1 MNHKFLRT
9 YFSVPLL
16 VLTVTFLSFSSY
28 ADENAINSDE
38 SAKQEVEEILVTAN
52 RTEQSISDV
61 AQAVQALSGDD
72 LQDLQITDFEQMI
85 NLIPGAVQNSTIS
98 QGSNVYS
105 MRGVAASETDGDATV
120 GYYLDNFAFSIPGR
134 PFAPVTDIYDTERVE
149 VLRGPSGTL
158 YGLGSLGGTIKV
170 ITKDP
175 VIGEFEGSFKATLAD
190 IDDGD
195 SSHTGD
201 LMINIPLTE
210 NAALRGVLSIK
221 DIGGWAE
228 ILPTNQ
234 TNGNPYDGITGRLKL
249 LVEPTENL
257 SIKLTYWYQDSEQDF
272 ANRLTYP
279 SPPAIDNTFGE
290 TYSDFTIYIA
300 DIEYDLGFA
309 TLQSTTG
316 YMENT
321 IISNNGGFIPGIG
334 DFSSL
339 WPLESENFNE
349 DLRLTSNSEG
359 SWNWIVGF
367 FYQDGETFG
376 GQDVLLPDFGFN
388 SINASNLLKSE
399 SWAFYGEANHTSD
412 DEKWV
417 VTIGG
422 RYYEEKRTFVENS
435 AVELLPLITG
445 APEPIITNTVGVDS
459 ATNDTFNPRL
469 NIAYH
474 PTDNSMVYF
483 EAAKGF
489 RSGSITSKSIM
500 TASNATLGGTD
511 YDNSSE
517 PDTLWNYTVGGKWD
531 FGSVSIDVSAFFYD
545 WSDAQVEVSPA
556 LQSIV
561 IPVADIEG
569 RGIDVTIAWDT
580 PIDGLSLYIAANTN
594 EIELDNVDEAIITKN
609 PFMANGSQL
618 PGTSKSTYSVIAN
631 YARSLDN
638 GMILDVNAVYSARD
652 GIQSVFDGRIAPSV
666 ELLNA
671 SIGIARDSWKLG
683 LFGRNLT
690 QEEGPSNMVGGQHS
704 IPFPRTLGISF
715 DKNF

>member
-1 MNHKFLRT
+1 MRSLKYLYCLFAL
-9 YFSVPLL
+9 PL
-16 VLTVTFLSFSSY
+16 VLANLLAADVY
-28 ADENAINSDE
+28 ADEATDE
-38 SAKQEVEEILVTAN
+38 NVKLEDEEILVTAN

-85 NLIPGAVQNSTIS
+85 DLIPGAVQNSSIS
-98 QGSNVYS
+98 QGSNVFS
-105 MRGVAASETDGDATV
+105 IRGVASSETDGDATI
-120 GYYLDNFAFSIPGR
+120 GYYLDNFAFSLPGR

-190 IDDGD
+190 IDGGD

-201 LMINIPLTE
+201 LMINIPLSDK
-210 NAALRGVLSIK
+210 AALRGVLSIK

-249 LVEPTENL
+249 LVEPSEDL
-257 SIKLTYWYQDSEQDF
+257 SIKLTYWHQDSEQKF

-279 SPPAIDNTFGE
+279 NPPAIDNTFGE
-290 TYSDFTIYIA
+290 TYSDFTIYMM

-316 YMENT
+316 YVENT
-321 IISNNGGFIPGIG
+321 VISNNGGFIPGIG
-334 DFSSL
+334 NFSSL

-349 DLRLTSNSEG
+349 DLRLISNG
-359 SWNWIVGF
+359 DGAWGWIAGV

-388 SINASNLLKSE
+388 SINASNLLSSE
-399 SWAFYGEANHTSD
+399 SWAIYGEANRTSA

-417 VTIGG
+417 VTVGG
-422 RYYEEKRTFVENS
+422 RFYDEKRSFAENS
-435 AVELLPLITG
+435 AVELLPAITG
-445 APEPIITNTVGVDS
+445 APEPIITKTVGVDS
-459 ATNDTFNPRL
+459 SSNDTFNPKL
-469 NIAYH
+469 NIAYY
-474 PTDNSMVYF
+474 PNDDSMVYF

-489 RSGSITSKSIM
+489 RSGSITSSSIM

-517 PDTLWNYTVGGKWD
+517 PDTLWNYTVGGKWNL
-531 FGSVSIDVSAFFYD
+531 GSVQIDLAAFFYD
-545 WSDAQVEVSPA
+545 WSDAQIEISPA

-561 IPVADIEG
+561 VPVGDIEG
-569 RGIDVTIAWDT
+569 RGIDLTIAWDT
-580 PIDGLSLYIAANTN
+580 PVEGLSLYFAGNIN
-594 EIELDNVDEAIITKN
+594 EVELDNVDEAISTKN

-618 PGTSKSTYSVIAN
+618 PGTAKSTYSLRAN
-631 YARSLDN
+631 YLRELDN
-638 GMILDVNAVYSARD
+638 GMMLTANTLLTHRD
-652 GIQSVFDGRIAPSV
+652 KITSVFDGRVSDEI
-666 ELLNA
+666 ELLSANI
-671 SIGIARDSWKLG
+671 SVGTDSWKLG
-683 LFGRNLT
+683 LFGRNLA
-690 QEEGPSNMVGGQHS
+690 QEDGVSSMVGGQHTV
-704 IPFPRTLGISF
+704 PFPRTLGVSF
-715 DKNF
+715 DRNF

>member
-1 MNHKFLRT
+1 MQISKSLNFI
-9 YFSVPLL
+9 FMMIIISIL
-16 VLTVTFLSFSSY
+16 VISNVF
-28 ADENAINSDE
+28 ADENNSTSDE
-38 SAKQEVEEILVTAN
+38 ASSLEVEEILVTAN

-61 AQAVQALSGDD
+61 SQAVQALTGDD

-85 NLIPGAVQNSTIS
+85 DLIPGAVQNSSIS

-105 MRGVAASETDGDATV
+105 MRGVASAETDGDATV
-120 GYYLDNFAFSIPGR
+120 GYYLDNFAFSLPGR
-134 PFAPVTDIYDTERVE
+134 PYAPVTDIYDTERVE

-175 VIGEFEGSFKATLAD
+175 VLGEFEGSFKATLAD

-201 LMINIPLTE
+201 LMVNIPLSET
-210 NAALRGVLSIK
+210 AALRGVLSIK

-228 ILPTNQ
+228 IIPSNQ

-249 LVEPTENL
+249 LVEPSEDL
-257 SIKLTYWYQDSEQDF
+257 SIKLTYWHQDSEQKF

-290 TYSDFTIYIA
+290 TYSDFTIYVA

-321 IISNNGGFIPGIG
+321 VISNNGGFIPGIG

-349 DLRLTSNSEG
+349 DLRLISKG
-359 SWNWIVGF
+359 DGAWSWIAGV

-388 SINASNLLKSE
+388 SINASNLLSSE
-399 SWAFYGEANHTSD
+399 SWAIYGEASRTSS

-417 VTIGG
+417 LTIGG
-422 RYYEEKRTFVENS
+422 RYYEEKRTFSENS

-445 APEPIITNTVGVDS
+445 APDPIITKTVGIDS

-469 NIAYH
+469 NIAYY
-474 PTDNSMVYF
+474 PNDDSMVYF

-489 RSGSITSKSIM
+489 RSGAITSTSIM
-500 TASNATLGGTD
+500 TASNATLGGTN
-511 YDNSSE
+511 YDNASE
-517 PDTLWNYTVGGKWD
+517 PDTLWNYTLGGKWD
-531 FGSVSIDVSAFFYD
+531 LGSVQIDLAAFFYD
-545 WSDAQVEVSPA
+545 WGDAQIEISPA

-561 IPVADIEG
+561 IPIGDIEG
-569 RGIDVTIAWDT
+569 RGIDLTIAWDT
-580 PIDGLSLYIAANTN
+580 PIDGLSLYFSGNTN
-594 EIELDNVDEAIITKN
+594 EVELDNVDDAIQVKN

-618 PGTSKSTYSVIAN
+618 PGTAKTTYSIRSN
-631 YARSLDN
+631 YSTEMEN
-638 GMILDVNAVYSARD
+638 GMTFNANALFSYRD
-652 GIQSVFDGRIAPSV
+652 KVTSVFDGRVSEDI
-666 ELLNA
+666 ELL
-671 SIGIARDSWKLG
+671 SGSLSVTRDSWKVG
-683 LFGRNLT
+683 IFGRNLL
-690 QEEGPSNMVGGQHS
+690 QEEGPSGMAGGQHI
-704 IPFPRTLGISF
+704 IPFPRTLGVSF

>member
-1 MNHKFLRT
+1 MRSLKYLYCLFAL
-9 YFSVPLL
+9 PL
-16 VLTVTFLSFSSY
+16 VLANLLAADVY
-28 ADENAINSDE
+28 ADEATDE
-38 SAKQEVEEILVTAN
+38 NVKLEVEEILVTAN

-61 AQAVQALSGDD
+61 SQAVQALSGDD

-85 NLIPGAVQNSTIS
+85 DLIPGAVQNSSIS
-98 QGSNVYS
+98 QGSNVFS
-105 MRGVAASETDGDATV
+105 IRGVASSETDGDATI
-120 GYYLDNFAFSIPGR
+120 GYYLDNFAFSLPGR

-190 IDDGD
+190 IDGGD

-201 LMINIPLTE
+201 LMINIPLSDK
-210 NAALRGVLSIK
+210 AALRGVLSIK

-249 LVEPTENL
+249 LVEPSEDL
-257 SIKLTYWYQDSEQDF
+257 SIKLTYWHQDSEQKF

-279 SPPAIDNTFGE
+279 NPPAIDNTFGE
-290 TYSDFTIYIA
+290 TYSDFTIYMM
-300 DIEYDLGFA
+300 DVEYDLGFA

-316 YMENT
+316 YVENT
-321 IISNNGGFIPGIG
+321 VISNNGGFIPGIG
-334 DFSSL
+334 NFSSL

-349 DLRLTSNSEG
+349 DLRLISNG
-359 SWNWIVGF
+359 DGAWGWIAGV

-388 SINASNLLKSE
+388 SINASNLLSSE
-399 SWAFYGEANHTSD
+399 SWAIYGEANRTSA

-417 VTIGG
+417 VTVGG
-422 RYYEEKRTFVENS
+422 RFYDEKRSFAENS
-435 AVELLPLITG
+435 AVELLPAITG
-445 APEPIITNTVGVDS
+445 APEPIITKTVGVDS
-459 ATNDTFNPRL
+459 SSNDTFNPKL
-469 NIAYH
+469 NIAYY
-474 PTDNSMVYF
+474 PNDDSMVYF

-489 RSGSITSKSIM
+489 RSGSITSSSIM

-517 PDTLWNYTVGGKWD
+517 PDTLWNYTVGGKWNL
-531 FGSVSIDVSAFFYD
+531 GSVQIDLAAFFYD
-545 WSDAQVEVSPA
+545 WSDAQIEISPA

-561 IPVADIEG
+561 VPVGDIEG
-569 RGIDVTIAWDT
+569 RGIDLTIAWDT
-580 PIDGLSLYIAANTN
+580 PVEGLSLYFAGNIN
-594 EIELDNVDEAIITKN
+594 EVELDNVDEAISTKN

-618 PGTSKSTYSVIAN
+618 PGTAKSTYSLRAN
-631 YARSLDN
+631 YLRELDN
-638 GMILDVNAVYSARD
+638 GMMLTANTLLTHRD
-652 GIQSVFDGRIAPSV
+652 KITSVFDGRVSDEI
-666 ELLNA
+666 ELLSANI
-671 SIGIARDSWKLG
+671 SVGTDSWKLG
-683 LFGRNLT
+683 LFGRNLA
-690 QEEGPSNMVGGQHS
+690 QEDGVSSMVGGQHTV
-704 IPFPRTLGISF
+704 PFPRTLGVSF
-715 DKNF
+715 DRNF

>member
-1 MNHKFLRT
+1 MRSLKYLYCLFAL
-9 YFSVPLL
+9 PL
-16 VLTVTFLSFSSY
+16 VLANLLAADVY
-28 ADENAINSDE
+28 ADEATDE
-38 SAKQEVEEILVTAN
+38 NVKLEVEEILVTAN

-85 NLIPGAVQNSTIS
+85 DLIPGAVQNSSIS
-98 QGSNVYS
+98 QGSNVFS
-105 MRGVAASETDGDATV
+105 IRGVASSETDGDATI
-120 GYYLDNFAFSIPGR
+120 GYYLDNFAFSLPGR

-190 IDDGD
+190 IDGGD

-201 LMINIPLTE
+201 LMINIPLSDK
-210 NAALRGVLSIK
+210 AALRGVLSIK

-249 LVEPTENL
+249 LVEPSEDL
-257 SIKLTYWYQDSEQDF
+257 SIKLTYWHQDSEQKF

-279 SPPAIDNTFGE
+279 NPPAIDNTFGE
-290 TYSDFTIYIA
+290 TYSDFTIYMM
-300 DIEYDLGFA
+300 DVEYDLGFA

-316 YMENT
+316 YVENT
-321 IISNNGGFIPGIG
+321 VISNNGGFIPGIG
-334 DFSSL
+334 NFSSL

-349 DLRLTSNSEG
+349 DLRLISNG
-359 SWNWIVGF
+359 DGAWGWIAGV

-388 SINASNLLKSE
+388 SINASNLLSSE
-399 SWAFYGEANHTSD
+399 SWAIYGEANRTSA

-417 VTIGG
+417 VTVGG
-422 RYYEEKRTFVENS
+422 RFYDEKRSFAENS
-435 AVELLPLITG
+435 AVELLPAITG
-445 APEPIITNTVGVDS
+445 APEPIITKTVGVDS
-459 ATNDTFNPRL
+459 SSNDTFNPKL
-469 NIAYH
+469 NIAYY
-474 PTDNSMVYF
+474 PNDDSMVYF

-489 RSGSITSKSIM
+489 RSGSITSSSIM

-517 PDTLWNYTVGGKWD
+517 PDTLWNYTVGGKWNL
-531 FGSVSIDVSAFFYD
+531 GSVQIDLAAFFYD
-545 WSDAQVEVSPA
+545 WSDAQIEISPA

-561 IPVADIEG
+561 VPVGDIEG
-569 RGIDVTIAWDT
+569 RGIDLTIAWDT
-580 PIDGLSLYIAANTN
+580 PVEGLSLYFAGNIN
-594 EIELDNVDEAIITKN
+594 EVELDNVDEAISTKN

-618 PGTSKSTYSVIAN
+618 PGTAKSTYSLRAN
-631 YARSLDN
+631 YLRELDN
-638 GMILDVNAVYSARD
+638 GMMLTANTLLTHRD
-652 GIQSVFDGRIAPSV
+652 KITSVFDGRVSDEI
-666 ELLNA
+666 ELLSANI
-671 SIGIARDSWKLG
+671 SVGTDSWKLG
-683 LFGRNLT
+683 LFGRNLA
-690 QEEGPSNMVGGQHS
+690 QEDGVSSMVGGQHTV
-704 IPFPRTLGISF
+704 PFPRTLGVSF
-715 DKNF
+715 DRNF